1 MALLSCRL
9 TCWTLFDI
17 SPVIYKG
24 LGAIV
29 CPGTAQGSSPQAE
42 FRMLEGSVLFLIS
55 DTRFERS
62 RDEWKKGG
70 ADEL

>member
-1 MALLSCRL
+1 
-9 TCWTLFDI
+9 
-17 SPVIYKG
+17 
-24 LGAIV
+24 
-29 CPGTAQGSSPQAE
+29 
-42 FRMLEGSVLFLIS
+42 VLFLIS